1 MEQERRKKRGVI
13 SVKRPRQQPSR
24 YNFDQSQKDTTSNS
38 WRTTKVN
45 PCPIPSCR
53 RDEPPAW
60 SSFLQRFSSIGVLV
74 PGTRYTR
81 SASLASTR
89 YTEHG
94 LYRHPLNKRSMK
106 ASTWAALALCAGRA
120 HPSGAAAG
128 GDQCDVVCGAIKSEV
143 SSSEACAKARK
154 SLPRPKIGH
163 ICQVG
168 SRGAWCSTAVYFQ

>member
-1 MEQERRKKRGVI
+1 MERRKKRGVI

-45 PCPIPSCR
+45 PCPIPSCLMNHLLVII
-53 RDEPPAW
+53 
-60 SSFLQRFSSIGVLV
+60 SSSALLLDRGPRIYEVPLSRLYQVHGTRTTGISSIS
-74 PGTRYTR
+74 R
-81 SASLASTR
+81 
-89 YTEHG
+89 
-94 LYRHPLNKRSMK
+94 RSMK

-120 HPSGAAAG
+120 HPSGAATG

-163 ICQVG
+163 ICQVCSA
-168 SRGAWCSTAVYFQ
+168 SRRSRISIGEGKSD